1 VHLDERDPA
10 GLRGALDG
18 RLRGQR
24 RLEQHGGGALLGAP
38 FHQLGGV
45 FGTGGGDAE
54 HEIPGGEAEGAAGL
68 GDDDIGDGGRVV
80 GHLERVEQRRPHP
93 VDHAAHR
100 HHGLILAEKP
110 LDGSVGSD
118 G

>member
-1 VHLDERDPA
+1 MHLDERDPA

-18 RLRGQR
+18 GLRGQR
-24 RLEQHGGGALLGAP
+24 RLEQHGGGALFGAA
-38 FHQLGGV
+38 FHQLGGI
-45 FGTGGGDAE
+45 FGAGGGDPE
-54 HEIPGGEAEGAAGL
+54 HEIPGGDGSAGF
-68 GDDDIGDGGRVV
+68 GDDDVGDGRGVV

-110 LDGSVGSD
+110 LDGSVGSE